1 MAKRYEELT
10 FVDDFMFGKVMEDKG
25 LCHDVL
31 ERLLDEPV
39 GELED
44 VNTQKEFRYT
54 KDGKPIRLDM
64 YAKDQD
70 HMYDTEMQNLNHQSI
85 ENLGLPKRSRF
96 YQSSMDMDHL
106 EKGKS
111 YHDLPEGRVLFICTF
126 DPFGKE
132 YAQYTFRNRCDEDQG
147 LCLGD
152 GTVKI
157 FFNCTCDADNV
168 PQNLKEIYDY
178 IREGKVSGDL
188 TRRIDAAVQKAR
200 RNEEWRAEY
209 MKELLH
215 DDDVRRDAFAEGK
228 EEGIAEGKAA
238 GKAEGKAEGI
248 AEGIAMGRVNTIQK
262 MLENGFAMDMIQ
274 SFDYSEEEIREAKSA
289 MLTTP

>member
-31 ERLLDEPV
+31 EQLLNEPV

-70 HMYDTEMQNLNHQSI
+70 HMYDTEMQNLNHQSV

-106 EKGKS
+106 EKGNS
-111 YHDLPEGRVLFICTF
+111 YHELPEGRVLFICTF
-126 DPFGKE
+126 DPFGKG
-132 YAQYTFRNRCDEDQG
+132 YAQYSFRNRCDEDQE
-147 LCLGD
+147 LCLRD

-157 FFNCTCDADNV
+157 FFNCICEPDHV
-168 PQNLKEIYDY
+168 PENLREIYDY
-178 IREGKVSGDL
+178 IREGKVSGEL

-200 RNEEWRAEY
+200 KNEEWRSEY

-215 DDDVRRDAFAEGK
+215 DDDVRRDA
-228 EEGIAEGKAA
+228 
-238 GKAEGKAEGI
+238 I
-248 AEGIAMGRVNTIQK
+248 AEGITKGMAKGMARGREAGRTEERVSTIQK
-262 MLENGFAMDMIQ
+262 LLAKGFAMDVIQ
-274 SFDYSEEEIREAKSA
+274 SLDFSEDEIREAQEA
-289 MLTTP
+289 MLTTR